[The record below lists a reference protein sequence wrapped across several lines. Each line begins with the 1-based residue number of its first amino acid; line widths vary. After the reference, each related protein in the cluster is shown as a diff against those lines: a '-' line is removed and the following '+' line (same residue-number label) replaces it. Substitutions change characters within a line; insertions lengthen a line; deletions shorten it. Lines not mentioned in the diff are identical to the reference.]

1 MIVDES
7 WIGVKAEAATEGGVF
22 CHSWQNTATTHVP
35 RVSASTRIIQT
46 FIVRT
51 KLISKGVPQYLEYG
65 NDYNVIIVLTR
76 FI

>member
-35 RVSASTRIIQT
+35 ASLSLSQH
-46 FIVRT
+46 
-51 KLISKGVPQYLEYG
+51 YLNLYCSDEI
-65 NDYNVIIVLTR
+65 D
-76 FI
+76 